1 MHRSPDP
8 DQSFPHLNPAQ
19 RKAVLATHG
28 RVLILAGAGSGKT
41 SVLAYR
47 IAHMLQ
53 NLSIEAEAILGLT
66 FTNKAA
72 QEMRER
78 VAKIT
83 SHKIAKAVTL
93 STFHSFCMQVLRKEI
108 HRLGYTAQFSLYDEK
123 DVRRLGQN
131 LARHLLEHEGELP
144 SIEKTFEKISYA
156 KSQGLC
162 FEDIIQPSSPIVESQ
177 DFDALKFKQLDRTGH
192 TLWHDTFSAELY
204 NRLKTCMRAYNAVDF
219 DSLLSLTVQL
229 FEEHPEVLASY
240 QERYRY
246 IMIDEYQD
254 ANPVQYRLAKLISA
268 KSNNLCVVGDDD
280 QSIYGWRGAD
290 IKNILQFESETL
302 IKLEQNYRSTPLI
315 LKAANAV
322 IANNMKRHAKELR
335 SIAEEGEQLTL
346 FHAPTESEE
355 AQSVVQR
362 MVKMHKEKNIPWKE
376 MAILYRSNILSR
388 PFELALMQNIWEK
401 EGKWVRGIPFEVFG
415 GTEFYERA
423 EIKDLIAYLR
433 VICNPMDQEALLRII
448 NIPRRGISENT
459 LDLLTQFNRQ
469 REIPLWN
476 LLEEIASP
484 LSSDLKNDLS
494 EKALTGIRSFVSII
508 KDASLKFQA
517 RPLRDAFAWFI
528 DEIDYKKAII
538 DDVKSEKM
546 RDFKWENVAHCI
558 DSMAIYEEELAS
570 LGEEH
575 EVCLSHFL
583 THSALNHERTPQ
595 RDKQQK
601 EDKVNLMTFHSAK
614 GLEFTS
620 CYLVGLEDHIIPHEK
635 SLLETGLEEERR
647 LMYVAMTRAKKYL
660 TLSMARKRKKMGKEM
675 VTNPSRFLFEIPKD
689 LIRITSWQT
698 ID

>member
-1 MHRSPDP
+1 MQHSL
-8 DQSFPHLNPAQ
+8 DQNKTFAHLNPAQ
-19 RKAVLATHG
+19 RKAVLAAQG

-53 NLSIEAEAILGLT
+53 NLNIAPESILGLT

-78 VAKIT
+78 VAKIV
-83 SHKIAKAVTL
+83 SHKVAKAVTL
-93 STFHSFCMQVLRKEI
+93 STFHSFCMQILRKEI
-108 HRLGYTAQFSLYDEK
+108 HHLGYTANFSLYDEK

-131 LARHLLEHEGELP
+131 LARHLLAHEGELP
-144 SIEKTFEKISYA
+144 SMEKTFGKISYA
-156 KSQGLC
+156 KSRGLS
-162 FEDIIQPSSPIVESQ
+162 FEEIAKDKA
-177 DFDALKFKQLDRTGH
+177 D
-192 TLWHDTFSAELY
+192 WHDNFSADIFS
-204 NRLKTCMRAYNAVDF
+204 RLKTCMRAYNAVDF

-229 FEEHPEVLASY
+229 FEEHPQILERY
-240 QERYRY
+240 RERYRY

-254 ANPVQYRLAKLISA
+254 TNPIQYRLAKLISD
-268 KSNNLCVVGDDD
+268 KHNNLCVVGDDD
-280 QSIYGWRGAD
+280 QSIYGWRGAE
-290 IKNILQFESETL
+290 IKNILQFESETV

-315 LKAANAV
+315 LQAANAV
-322 IANNMKRHAKELR
+322 IANNAERHSKELW
-335 SIAEEGEQLTL
+335 SMAERGEQITL
-346 FHAPTESEE
+346 FHAPTELEE
-355 AQSVVQR
+355 AQSIVQR
-362 MVKMHKEKNIPWKE
+362 MIRLRKEKNIPWKE

-388 PFELALMQNIWEK
+388 PFELALMQAIWEK

-433 VICNPMDQEALLRII
+433 VVSNPLDQEALLRII
-448 NIPRRGISENT
+448 NVPRRGISDNT

-469 REIPLWN
+469 RGIPLWN
-476 LLEEIASP
+476 LIEEIASP

-494 EKALTGIRSFVSII
+494 DKALSGIRSFVELI
-508 KDASLKFQA
+508 KSAQVKFQQ
-517 RPLRDAFAWFI
+517 RPLHDTFAWFI

-558 DSMAIYEEELAS
+558 DSMAIYEEEQAS
-570 LGEEH
+570 LGLEH
-575 EVCLSHFL
+575 EVSLSHFL
-583 THSALNHERTPQ
+583 ISSTLDQERIPQ

-647 LMYVAMTRAKKYL
+647 LMYVAMTRAKKHL
-660 TLSMARKRKKMGKEM
+660 TLSMAKKRKKMGKEIA
-675 VTNPSRFLFEIPKD
+675 TTPSRFLFEIPKE
-689 LIRITSWQT
+689 LIQITSWQT
-698 ID
+698 L